1 MKITLHKPQREA
13 ANAVLAYDYESPDE
27 QEQILLGRDE
37 TASTNTMEQI
47 GEQGDDEV
55 LWSSYWAS
63 DAFCDDY
70 EDCQHKHGAGD
81 CTLYSNGTNQWC

>member
-27 QEQILLGRDE
+27 Q
-37 TASTNTMEQI
+37 EQI